1 MLRPLLI
8 GIRGIAVEHPA
19 SAHSGRARGL
29 LTRWRQSQFLSVH
42 AGGYRGCQWRER
54 NGNLL
59 PVSTSVADPVGKEW
73 EVRGLR
79 HLEDVLQSECFK
91 RAATLRG
98 LLLYLWENRDKDVSE
113 YAIAVDALGRN
124 RDFESRI
131 DASVRVQISRLR
143 QFLTKYYE
151 SEGRRAAIRLV
162 IPMGTHQIKLI
173 EARQDQS
180 GDDGIHG
187 LGIAALPSVASVPAL
202 QAPSRAHRLLVPVL
216 SGVVVVLLLC
226 VGGLVW
232 AGLHRNNKESVAS
245 AREVP
250 IFWKMFMDNGKPTR
264 IVLPTPTFFYWG
276 PPSHENSLLVRDI
289 TVNDFAKPE
298 NSAEIIDLEKK
309 LGKPELWQ
317 NYTVAS
323 DTFASLRLARFLD
336 SYGVR
341 TDFSSANESPH
352 GIIDHENIITFGTA
366 SSLAEY
372 QSYLDQLSFK
382 MALHERYIIDKH
394 QPAES
399 AHQFP
404 ELKESASR
412 QVLPGIIALLP
423 RGTSGSRILI
433 LQGIQTN
440 AIISFLTSEA
450 GMGEITKAQAE
461 QGNSPFF
468 EAVVLSEVNAG
479 NPIQSRLVAFRRFT
493 GPSSSHGQIAEA
505 ALSGSPRP

>member
-1 MLRPLLI
+1 V
-8 GIRGIAVEHPA
+8 RG
-19 SAHSGRARGL
+19 
-29 LTRWRQSQFLSVH
+29 
-42 AGGYRGCQWRER
+42 GGCHGCQRRER

-91 RAATLRG
+91 RATTLRS

-173 EARQDQS
+173 EVRQDES
-180 GDDGIHG
+180 GDDRIHD
-187 LGIAALPSVASVPAL
+187 LGIAALPSVAAVPSFPAL
-202 QAPSRAHRLLVPVL
+202 QAPSRAYRLLVPVL
-216 SGVVVVLLLC
+216 SGVTVVLLLC
-226 VGGLVW
+226 VGGLLW
-232 AGLHRNNKESVAS
+232 GGLHRNNKESVVS
-245 AREVP
+245 ARELPV
-250 IFWKMFMDNGKPTR
+250 FWKTFMDNGKSTR

-276 PPSHENSLLVRDI
+276 PPRHENSLLVRDI

-298 NSAEIIDLEKK
+298 NSAQIIDLEKK

-372 QSYLDQLSFK
+372 ESYLDQLSFK

-399 AHQFP
+399 ARQFP

-450 GMGEITKAQAE
+450 GMGEITRAQAE

-493 GPSSSHGQIAEA
+493 VPSSSHGQIAEA
-505 ALSGSPRP
+505 ALSGSPNP

>member
-1 MLRPLLI
+1 MP
-8 GIRGIAVEHPA
+8 
-19 SAHSGRARGL
+19 
-29 LTRWRQSQFLSVH
+29 
-42 AGGYRGCQWRER
+42 
-54 NGNLL
+54 
-59 PVSTSVADPVGKEW
+59 VADPVAKEL
-73 EVRGLR
+73 EIRGLR
-79 HLEDVLQSECFK
+79 HLEEVLQSECFK

-151 SEGRRAAIRLV
+151 SEGRHAAIRLV
-162 IPMGTHQIKLI
+162 IPMGTHQIKVI
-173 EARQDQS
+173 EVLQDES
-180 GDDGIHG
+180 GDDRIHG
-187 LGIAALPSVASVPAL
+187 LGIAAPPSVAVPSFPAL
-202 QAPSRAHRLLVPVL
+202 QAPSRAHRWLVSVL
-216 SGVVVVLLLC
+216 SGVIVVLLLC

-232 AGLHRNNKESVAS
+232 GGLNRNNKENVVS
-245 AREVP
+245 ARELPV
-250 IFWKMFMDNGKPTR
+250 FWKMFMDNGKSTR

-276 PPSHENSLLVRDI
+276 PPRHENSLLVRDI

-298 NSAEIIDLEKK
+298 NSAQIIDLEKK

-372 QSYLDQLSFK
+372 ESYLDQLSFK

-399 AHQFP
+399 ARQFP

-423 RGTSGSRILI
+423 RGSSGSRILI

-450 GMGEITKAQAE
+450 GMSEITKAQAE

-493 GPSSSHGQIAEA
+493 APSSSHGQIAEA
-505 ALSGSPRP
+505 ALSGSPNP